1 VDTHGHPHL
10 QRVGEVQYAA
20 SYDGID
26 DTNSTEMMQSI
37 ADKSV
42 VSLTCAV
49 SPLDWKDALD
59 YASQSSRIL
68 PALGI
73 HPWYLGDILVKN
85 DNNMDDTNNIES
97 HSSNIERYIDW
108 HWLNDLETYLSEH
121 PRLIIGEIGLCKMAR
136 FVRDYPKDKGGKA
149 MAMQLQKLVFSK
161 QLQLAARW
169 SRPVTVHCVDAHGI
183 FMETLW
189 DILRKV
195 KEDTCRPEE
204 VGEDVRK
211 QHWRKAFPSAIAMH
225 SFTGTAHQVN
235 EILAF
240 ERALLDPE
248 DEDGNNKAILFY
260 FGVSHSINHLMCT
273 SEKSRK
279 KGMESIRSIPANR
292 LLVESDVH
300 ASVDVT
306 LGTAGAVAYAAYV
319 RDETIEDVAK
329 LCVANGLRFLSSCGC
344 SL

>member
-1 VDTHGHPHL
+1 
-10 QRVGEVQYAA
+10 
-20 SYDGID
+20 
-26 DTNSTEMMQSI
+26 
-37 ADKSV
+37 
-42 VSLTCAV
+42 
-49 SPLDWKDALD
+49 
-59 YASQSSRIL
+59 
-68 PALGI
+68 
-73 HPWYLGDILVKN
+73 
-85 DNNMDDTNNIES
+85 
-97 HSSNIERYIDW
+97 
-108 HWLNDLETYLSEH
+108 
-121 PRLIIGEIGLCKMAR
+121 
-136 FVRDYPKDKGGKA
+136 
-149 MAMQLQKLVFSK
+149 MQLQKLVFSK
-161 QLQLAARW
+161 QLQLAAQW

-195 KEDTCRPEE
+195 KEDTCCPEE

-225 SFTGTAHQVN
+225 SFTGTAHHVN

-248 DEDGNNKAILFY
+248 DEDGGNNAILFY

-329 LCVANGLRFLSSCGC
+329 LCVANGLRFLSSFGC

>member
-49 SPLDWKDALD
+49 SPLDWKDALE
-59 YASQSSRIL
+59 YASQSLRIL

-149 MAMQLQKLVFSK
+149 MAMQLQKLS
-161 QLQLAARW
+161 
-169 SRPVTVHCVDAHGI
+169 SRN
-183 FMETLW
+183 
-189 DILRKV
+189 
-195 KEDTCRPEE
+195 
-204 VGEDVRK
+204 
-211 QHWRKAFPSAIAMH
+211 SY
-225 SFTGTAHQVN
+225 N
-235 EILAF
+235 
-240 ERALLDPE
+240 
-248 DEDGNNKAILFY
+248 
-260 FGVSHSINHLMCT
+260 
-273 SEKSRK
+273 
-279 KGMESIRSIPANR
+279 
-292 LLVESDVH
+292 
-300 ASVDVT
+300 
-306 LGTAGAVAYAAYV
+306 
-319 RDETIEDVAK
+319 
-329 LCVANGLRFLSSCGC
+329 
-344 SL
+344 